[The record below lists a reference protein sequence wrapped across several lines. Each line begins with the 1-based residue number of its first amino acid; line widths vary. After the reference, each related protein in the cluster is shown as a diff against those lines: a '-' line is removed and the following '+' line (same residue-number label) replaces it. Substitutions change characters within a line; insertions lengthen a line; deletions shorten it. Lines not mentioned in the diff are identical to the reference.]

1 MAILGYSLWQRRF
14 AANPNVLGAT
24 LVLNAKRY
32 TVVGIASPAFRLD
45 DDEGDV
51 YTPIGQNTLGFMQRR
66 AAHPVGVL
74 GRLAPGATLE
84 QALAELKLIG
94 RMLAAEYPETNKSR
108 SFLARPLRPNVG
120 NARSTLWLLLGAV
133 GLVLLIACVN
143 IASLLLARAV
153 ARERELAMRVAL
165 GAGRGRLVR
174 QCLTESA
181 VLGLAGGTLG
191 MLLAAIG
198 WRPFVAFWPGSLP
211 RAEEVR
217 LDGSVLLFALAVS
230 LVSGLLFGLAP
241 ALRVPVRALEQALR
255 SGARMVAGSSRRL
268 HGAFVVAEI
277 ALAVVLLV
285 SAGMLGRTVLRL
297 SALDPGLNVH
307 NVLTARMA
315 LSPGTLASPPAIRAA
330 WEQVLDR
337 ARAVPG
343 VRAGSSA
350 IGTARAAKA

>member
-94 RMLAAEYPETNKSR
+94 RGLAAEYPETNKSR

-191 MLLAAIG
+191 VLLAAIG

-217 LDGSVLLFALAVS
+217 LDGSVLLFALAV
-230 LVSGLLFGLAP
+230 
-241 ALRVPVRALEQALR
+241 
-255 SGARMVAGSSRRL
+255 
-268 HGAFVVAEI
+268 
-277 ALAVVLLV
+277 VLLV

-307 NVLTARMA
+307 NVLTARRA